1 MGAISAMYELAVTT
15 SHVPAQ
21 SDMETR
27 EITIGAL
34 LREVAA
40 ARPEA
45 EALVEVRQDGTEGR
59 RWTYAELLKDAE
71 RLAMALSTRFAPGER
86 VVIWS
91 PNSPEWVLMEYACAL
106 SGLVL
111 VTANPAFQARELAY
125 VLEQSRAV
133 ALFLVEKFRGNP
145 MGQIGLRSLTS
156 IARSAKSRT
165 WKASALYAEGLP
177 PACFARSC
185 PGRRRDDP
193 IYVRHDRFSQGRG
206 AQPSRVESTM
216 RGSTRPVAAQLRR
229 RPGSTSCQCFTPR
242 AAGWSRLDAFRRGAA
257 WCWSAFLTQ
266 MCLTS
271 WKRPRGHHPWRADH
285 GGGLARRAGLELR
298 S

>member
-1 MGAISAMYELAVTT
+1 MYELAVTT

-145 MGQIGLRSLTS
+145 MGQIGAEVAASIPIGSRSHGHGK
-156 IARSAKSRT
+156 RSVLHRR
-165 WKASALYAEGLP
+165 LP
-177 PACFARSC
+177 PDRFARC
-185 PGRRRDDP
+185 RPGRRRDDP
-193 IYVRHDRFSQGRG
+193 IYIRHHRLSQRCGTE
-206 AQPSRVESTM
+206 PSRPSQQRPVL
-216 RGSTRPVAAQLRR
+216 RGSLRR
-229 RPGSTSCQCFTPR
+229 DQCDHLGQHHANVSHLGLRDGHAWMPS
-242 AAGWSRLDAFRRGAA
+242 GGVPHGAD
-257 WCWSAFLTQ
+257 Q
-266 MCLTS
+266 
-271 WKRPRGHHPWRADH
+271 PV
-285 GGGLARRAGLELR
+285 
-298 S
+298 

>member
-1 MGAISAMYELAVTT
+1 MYELAVTT

-21 SDMETR
+21 SDMETC

-145 MGQIGLRSLTS
+145 MGRIG
-156 IARSAKSRT
+156 
-165 WKASALYAEGLP
+165 AEVGLP
-177 PACFARSC
+177 HRIGPTR
-185 PGRRRDDP
+185 
-193 IYVRHDRFSQGRG
+193 
-206 AQPSRVESTM
+206 M
-216 RGSTRPVAAQLRR
+216 LGSASVSSGVMPPFLY
-229 RPGSTSCQCFTPR
+229 R
-242 AAGWSRLDAFRRGAA
+242 A
-257 WCWSAFLTQ
+257 
-266 MCLTS
+266 
-271 WKRPRGHHPWRADH
+271 
-285 GGGLARRAGLELR
+285 E
-298 S
+298 

>member
-1 MGAISAMYELAVTT
+1 MYELALTT

-145 MGQIGLRSLTS
+145 MGRIGAEVAASLPAVREVTDMEGAVLYADGLRLP
-156 IARSAKSRT
+156 ALPRPPG
-165 WKASALYAEGLP
+165 SALRGAMSPGRPRYPLP
-177 PACFARSC
+177 PACGRS
-185 PGRRRDDP
+185 
-193 IYVRHDRFSQGRG
+193 
-206 AQPSRVESTM
+206 
-216 RGSTRPVAAQLRR
+216 
-229 RPGSTSCQCFTPR
+229 
-242 AAGWSRLDAFRRGAA
+242 
-257 WCWSAFLTQ
+257 
-266 MCLTS
+266 
-271 WKRPRGHHPWRADH
+271 
-285 GGGLARRAGLELR
+285 
-298 S
+298 

>member
-1 MGAISAMYELAVTT
+1 MYELAVTT

-125 VLEQSRAV
+125 VLEQSR
-133 ALFLVEKFRGNP
+133 RGCP
-145 MGQIGLRSLTS
+145 VPCREVPWQPDGPD
-156 IARSAKSRT
+156 
-165 WKASALYAEGLP
+165 WAE
-177 PACFARSC
+177 
-185 PGRRRDDP
+185 
-193 IYVRHDRFSQGRG
+193 
-206 AQPSRVESTM
+206 
-216 RGSTRPVAAQLRR
+216 VAASIPSVREVTDMESERSFTEGARPLALPDVAPGDAAMIQYTSGTTGFPKGAVLSHRGLVNNARFYAGRCGATRR
-229 RPGSTSCQCFTPR
+229 PPGSTSCRCFTPR

-257 WCWSAFLTQ
+257 WC
-266 MCLTS
+266 
-271 WKRPRGHHPWRADH
+271 
-285 GGGLARRAGLELR
+285 
-298 S
+298 

>member
-1 MGAISAMYELAVTT
+1 MYELAVTT

-145 MGQIGLRSLTS
+145 MGRIGAEVVTEHRCHPRSHGHGK
-156 IARSAKSRT
+156 RC
-165 WKASALYAEGLP
+165 ALCTGHP

-193 IYVRHDRFSQGRG
+193 IYVRHNRFSQGRCS
-206 AQPSRVESTM
+206 QPSRIGQQCALLRV
-216 RGSTRPVAAQLRR
+216 PLRR
-229 RPGSTSCQCFTPR
+229 NQGDDLGQHHADVSHLGLRDGHAWMPSGGVPHG
-242 AAGWSRLDAFRRGAA
+242 AGQPF
-257 WCWSAFLTQ
+257 
-266 MCLTS
+266 
-271 WKRPRGHHPWRADH
+271 
-285 GGGLARRAGLELR
+285 
-298 S
+298 